1 MESPV
6 NGVDSL
12 SEVQNSVSGV
22 HHDLLSSGTPR
33 PSRPP
38 LRASRNHQTKTIHHQ
53 NSHVINQKHSYQEG
67 NNVEHERLP
76 TKLCSKH
83 QPLDDSKNCES
94 SDVLES
100 DKVSPTLRSVSVLVL
115 TSLV

>member
-53 NSHVINQKHSYQEG
+53 NSHVINQKPEKPPKEPIPKG
-67 NNVEHERLP
+67 
-76 TKLCSKH
+76 
-83 QPLDDSKNCES
+83 
-94 SDVLES
+94 
-100 DKVSPTLRSVSVLVL
+100 SPIDP
-115 TSLV
+115 